1 MKFFYQ
7 LERKFG
13 RYAIRDLPRY
23 IAGMYAVGV
32 VISLINPAIYYA
44 FLSLN
49 GAALVRGQVW
59 RVFTFLLFPP
69 ISLNGWTDFIGILF
83 NLMIIPTYYFLGSTL
98 ERVWGAFRFNV
109 YFLLGVI
116 GHVAGALAV
125 YLIWGL
131 GVSLTPMFLN
141 FSLFMAFALMFPDM
155 EFFIWGLLPIKIKY
169 LAIAETALYLYEFV
183 VGNAAV
189 KLEIGLSLFNVVLF
203 FLLTR
208 KTQRFSPREIRRKQ
222 EFKAQVKMKPA
233 GRTRHRCAV
242 CGRTEEDGEQM
253 EFRYC
258 SKCAGSYEYCQDH
271 LYTHQHVTGQRENT

>member
-32 VISLINPAIYYA
+32 VIALINPAIYYA

-69 ISLNGWTDFIGILF
+69 VSLNGWTDFIGILF

-131 GVSLTPMFLN
+131 GVSLTPVFLN

-183 VGNAAV
+183 VGHAAV

-208 KTQRFSPREIRRKQ
+208 KVQRFSPKEIRRKQ
-222 EFKAQVKMKPA
+222 EFKAQVKIKPA